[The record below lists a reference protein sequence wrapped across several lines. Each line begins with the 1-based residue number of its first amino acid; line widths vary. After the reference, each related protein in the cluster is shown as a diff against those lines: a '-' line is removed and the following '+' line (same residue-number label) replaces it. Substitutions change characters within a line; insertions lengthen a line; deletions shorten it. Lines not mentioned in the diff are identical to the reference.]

1 MHKHSQH
8 VSLYARMSMKLK
20 HLVQS
25 IHNQSAYPRFKRT
38 SDTTIRRENPY
49 LSLFLDSQATAE
61 TCKKTFNWD
70 QYGIRSPYVIFI
82 TGRCG
87 STLLTGLIKDT
98 HLAGDP
104 NEHFNI
110 ASVKNFLPISLTA
123 YLEHMIRQTSS
134 NGFFGV
140 EIDWIHLGLLDP
152 ILDFAGTFPPEKT
165 IFFYMTRRDIVAQA
179 WSFAS
184 AKATGIWQNYLATT
198 DSQVSPPSTL
208 SLDDNSIWHEIMLI
222 LEAEMRFEQF
232 FKRNRIKPTR
242 IDYEMLITSK
252 RDVLGLVLQK
262 IGCDIESIA
271 AKTDEIKDQT
281 LKIPR
286 DQFVSILTFRKKYA
300 DLLSTVESVRG
311 SNYDFIQSRLR
322 KEGIDWGNLN
332 C

>member
-8 VSLYARMSMKLK
+8 ISLYARMSMKLK
-20 HLVQS
+20 HLVPS
-25 IHNQSAYPRFKRT
+25 IHNQRAYPGFKRI
-38 SDTTIRRENPY
+38 SDRTIRRENPY

-61 TCKKTFNWD
+61 TRPKTFNWD
-70 QYGIRSPYVIFI
+70 HYGIRSPYVIFI

-87 STLLTGLIKDT
+87 STLLTHLIRDT

-110 ASVKNFLPISLTA
+110 NRVKNFAPISLTA
-123 YLEHMIRQTSS
+123 YLEDVIRQTSS

-152 ILDFAGTFPPEKT
+152 ILDFTGTFPPEKT
-165 IFFYMTRRDIVAQA
+165 RFFYMTRRDIVSQA

-184 AKATGIWQNYLATT
+184 AKSTGIWQNYIATT
-198 DSQVSPPSTL
+198 NSEVSSPTTL
-208 SLDDNSIWHEIMLI
+208 SLNDNNIWHEIMLI

-252 RDVLGLVLQK
+252 RNVLGLVLEK

-271 AKTDEIKDQT
+271 AQT
-281 LKIPR
+281 EQIVDKILKIPR

-300 DLLSTVESVRG
+300 DLLSTVERVRG
-311 SNYDFIQSRLR
+311 SNYDLIQSRLR
-322 KEGIDWGNLN
+322 KQGIDWGNLN
-332 C
+332 S